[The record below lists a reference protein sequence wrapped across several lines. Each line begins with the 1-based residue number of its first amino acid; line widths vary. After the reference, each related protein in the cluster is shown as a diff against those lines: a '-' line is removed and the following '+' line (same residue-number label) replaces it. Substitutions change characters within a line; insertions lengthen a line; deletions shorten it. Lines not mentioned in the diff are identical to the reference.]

1 MTSYQGMTSEEIAGA
16 LWDAQSAAIA
26 EESEYYGTEGRTKFI
41 NEYSKS
47 FSTWTDSGEKYV
59 HEMQL
64 EKGDLLVEQAE
75 FDVGSFKERET
86 ANVEMEE
93 KWWEETGWIDE
104 ETGEYQESKKE
115 MLGRQDEE
123 MSVLLEDEKANRI
136 STAVADYTTTKETA
150 EFKQIQSGIRDPKL
164 TERIKEELWST
175 VADIKANFSDE
186 KENRELTL
194 QRTVRDN
201 KKNIDRGYET
211 VEAGVSGKELQLEHA
226 IQNKDIDDIINK
238 EASISSWGGKL
249 WDTIRR
255 IQETGIF
262 DAPPVKL
269 DTSPDLSKKGFL
281 WIGDKD
287 AEGNTIGTCVLS
299 TPAYQQ
305 DLITKEQLMS
315 FVRWRLKTQHK
326 EFLGDAKW
334 LGYQMA
340 YAPVGRL
347 MLKYKWIAKL
357 MKKLVLDK
365 WLGVIKG
372 KKFPI
377 TKFIV
382 EYIGLIGFI
391 FNYKRAI
398 ALGKRLKGNPKLIL
412 QAYKDL
418 IKLKEEGKYNG

>member
-1 MTSYQGMTSEEIAGA
+1 MTDFSSMTSEEIAGA
-16 LWDAQSAAIA
+16 LWDAQKSVIA
-26 EESEYYGTEGRTKFI
+26 EESLYYGTEGRQKFI
-41 NEYSKS
+41 DEYSGS
-47 FSTWTDSGEKYV
+47 FSTWEGSGEQV
-59 HEMQL
+59 LSEMQL
-64 EKGDLLVEQAE
+64 EMGDMKLEQLE
-75 FDVGSFKERET
+75 FNIGDFEKTEH
-86 ANVEMEE
+86 ANIEMEE
-93 KWWEETGWIDE
+93 KWWKDTGWIDE
-104 ETGEYQESKKE
+104 ETGEYRESKKE
-115 MLGRQDEE
+115 MLERHREVTDELSE
-123 MSVLLEDEKANRI
+123 GEQAGEI
-136 STAVADYTTTKETA
+136 SSAVADYTTTKETA

-365 WLGVIKG
+365 WLGVIEG